1 MLEEPES
8 IHKAVT
14 ISLDNIVQR
23 IQLQKAVQPV
33 RNIRNCCGIPQNRG
47 CPHADI
53 QNYIDNLAE
62 IAEKRCDGTGQIGKY
77 NDETDHRKGIV
88 PDLDNLNRRK
98 LSPQSKTQTSKHNKE
113 QMYKQGRNHL
123 HKWKHTDLK
132 YNLLYQ
138 VTVFQQTI

>member
-98 LSPQSKTQTSKHNKE
+98 ISLWIQKR
-113 QMYKQGRNHL
+113 MM
-123 HKWKHTDLK
+123 WKK
-132 YNLLYQ
+132 RKK
-138 VTVFQQTI
+138 